1 MKKTFLLCIF
11 ITISTLSYTQNNF
24 GVFAGAN
31 YSYFTNGFIERASTE
46 RSFGLQIG
54 VLYDLE
60 LTKKI
65 SFRPKLSFS
74 QQGDNTKTDQTYY
87 FELDELD
94 YKLTYINTSLDIK
107 FWDKIY
113 LLVGPQFGFLIDQ
126 KPLSRDLGKLDATTD
141 FGLNLG
147 GGFKVNQL
155 FFELGL
161 YQGLTTLF
169 EYQSPISE
177 GPFVVKNGHAKLTVG
192 YNF

>member
-1 MKKTFLLCIF
+1 MKKTLLLFAVIF
-11 ITISTLSYTQNNF
+11 ITTINYAQNNF

-54 VLYDLE
+54 VLYNLE
-60 LTKKI
+60 LTKTI

-74 QQGDNTKTDQTYY
+74 QQGDNTKTDQTNY
-87 FELDELD
+87 FELSELD
-94 YKLTYINTSLDIK
+94 YKLSYINTSLDIK

-113 LLVGPQFGFLIDQ
+113 LLVGPQFGFLVDQ
-126 KPLSRDLGKLDATTD
+126 KPLSRDFGELDSKTD

-147 GGFKVNQL
+147 GGFKVNRL
-155 FFELGL
+155 FFEVGL

-169 EYQSPISE
+169 EYDSPISE
-177 GPFVVKNGHAKLTVG
+177 GSFVVKNGLAKLTVG

>member
-1 MKKTFLLCIF
+1 MKKTLLLFAIIF
-11 ITISTLSYTQNNF
+11 ISTINYAQNNF

-31 YSYFTNGFIERASTE
+31 YSYFTDGFLEKTSAE
-46 RSFGLQIG
+46 RSFGIQVG

-74 QQGDNTKTDQTYY
+74 QQGDNTKTDQTNQ
-87 FELDELD
+87 FELGELD
-94 YKLTYINTSLDIK
+94 YKLTYLNTSLDFK

-113 LLVGPQFGFLIDQ
+113 LLVGPQFGFLLDQ
-126 KPLSRDLGKLDATTD
+126 KPLSRDVGKIDSNTD
-141 FGLNLG
+141 LGLNLG
-147 GGFKVNQL
+147 GGFKINQM

-169 EYQSPISE
+169 EYDTPFTE
-177 GPFVVKNGHAKLTVG
+177 GTTVVKNGHLKFTAG

>member
-1 MKKTFLLCIF
+1 MKKLVLLCI
-11 ITISTLSYTQNNF
+11 IINISTINYAQNNF

-31 YSYFTNGFIERASTE
+31 YSYFTDGFMEKASTE

-54 VLYDLE
+54 VLYNFE

-65 SFRPKLSFS
+65 NFRPKLSFS
-74 QQGDNTKTDQTYY
+74 QQGDNTKTDQTNY
-87 FELDELD
+87 FELSEID
-94 YKLTYINTSLDIK
+94 YKLTYLNASLDFK
-107 FWDKIY
+107 FWNKIY
-113 LLVGPQFGFLIDQ
+113 LLAGPQLGFLIDQ
-126 KPLSRDLGKLDATTD
+126 KPLSRDMGKFDKTTD

-169 EYQSPISE
+169 EYESPLFE
-177 GPFVVKNGHAKLTVG
+177 GTTVVKNGHVKFTMG